1 MSRRDP
7 LLRRREALAALGAL
21 GVGTVWGARSLLGG
35 SSAVAAPDCVLQK
48 EVTDGPYYLDLDL
61 MRRNIKGDRKG
72 TALSLR
78 FTVVEASACRPISNA
93 TVEIW
98 HADAAGEYSGVS
110 GNGGNYLRGV
120 QRTNASGVAR
130 FDTIFPGWYRGRTP
144 HIHMKVFVSGD
155 EVHTGQVCFR
165 PAVTKAVY
173 RQGAYKSR
181 GQADTANSADSIYR
195 EAGARALC
203 PLTRKGSGYSGTMT
217 IGVNVQT

>member
-21 GVGTVWGARSLLGG
+21 GVGTVWGARSLLG
-35 SSAVAAPDCVLQK
+35 SSPALAAPDCVLQK
-48 EVTDGPYYLDLDL
+48 EVTEGPYYLDLDL

-110 GNGGNYLRGV
+110 GNGGNYLRGG
-120 QRTNASGVAR
+120 QRTNAAGVAR

-144 HIHMKVFVSGD
+144 HIHMKVFVSGH
-155 EVHTGQVCFR
+155 EVHTGQVFFR
-165 PAVTKAVY
+165 PATYAAVY
-173 RQGAYKSR
+173 RQGVYATR
-181 GQADTANSADSIYR
+181 GQADTDNTEDMIYR
-195 EAGARALC
+195 EAGARAIC
-203 PLTRKGSGYSGTMT
+203 PLTRRSGGYAGTMT
-217 IGVNVQT
+217 IGVDV